1 MAAGGILHG
10 GRAVVMLQIA
20 VIGPKAAL
28 FGRGQAAFRFSSG
41 MTWRA
46 NRSMPSTM
54 G

>member
-1 MAAGGILHG
+1 MAAGRILHG
-10 GRAVVMLQIA
+10 GRPVVMLQIA
-20 VIGPKAAL
+20 AIVRNAAL